1 MHKFFSFSL
10 GVLTITGVAVT
21 GLGLAPLLLA
31 QEASDQRGIHLERI
45 AQEPVASDRRVA
57 LVIGN
62 ATYTVGSSLRNS
74 VNDATDMAA
83 MFDEL
88 GFDRV
93 ILATDASLAGMENA
107 LEEFYQE
114 LRQGGAGIFYYAG
127 HGLQSEGENY
137 LVPVDANISVE
148 QDIRSETLA
157 LNKVLGRMDAAAN
170 GMNVVIL
177 DACRDNPF
185 ARSWRSGQRGL
196 AVVDAPQG
204 LVIAYATAPGDVA
217 ADGAG
222 RNGTYTEALLQRIG
236 TPGEHVLTLF
246 NQVSN
251 DVAIATNNRQVPYM
265 TSARV
270 GEFSFNPTDTA
281 VEIASITPSVTPSV
295 TPSAPP
301 STPVEPDPSP
311 NRLSETSGLMA
322 LRQEP
327 TTLSGNAAKALLIQ
341 NGFYD
346 QRLNPGGSGI
356 ENRYEPQVINEGIV
370 VLDGATGLMW
380 QHGGSA
386 QPMTFSDAEWYIH
399 QLNTDRFAGF
409 SDWRLPT
416 LEEAMSLM
424 EPQAQNDYHLSPQFE
439 QRTVPFMWTSD
450 YAEDG
455 QVWMLYFYNG
465 FLDTERQ
472 DFNAWVRA
480 VR

>member
-295 TPSAPP
+295 TPSRAP
-301 STPVEPDPSP
+301 
-311 NRLSETSGLMA
+311 
-322 LRQEP
+322 
-327 TTLSGNAAKALLIQ
+327 
-341 NGFYD
+341 
-346 QRLNPGGSGI
+346 
-356 ENRYEPQVINEGIV
+356 
-370 VLDGATGLMW
+370 LD
-380 QHGGSA
+380 S
-386 QPMTFSDAEWYIH
+386 S
-399 QLNTDRFAGF
+399 
-409 SDWRLPT
+409 
-416 LEEAMSLM
+416 
-424 EPQAQNDYHLSPQFE
+424 
-439 QRTVPFMWTSD
+439 
-450 YAEDG
+450 
-455 QVWMLYFYNG
+455 
-465 FLDTERQ
+465 
-472 DFNAWVRA
+472 
-480 VR
+480 